1 MSAELSTLLPFIVG
15 AAVLVGVALLLLLP
29 PLFRG
34 GRKQAAVPADADA
47 GQAETALVV
56 LREQLADLEA
66 EHAAGRMD
74 EATYRRSRDELERR
88 ALDEGEA
95 GASMLVAAPSR
106 YWAVVVAIGV
116 PVMAAAVYLILGNP
130 AGLDPRQIA
139 GEQQFD
145 PQQIAGM
152 VNTLAER
159 MEKEPDNVEGWS
171 MLARSYVV
179 LEDYAKAAAA
189 YAHVAERVKDDPDL
203 LADWADVVA
212 ARDRSVAGEA
222 EQIAKRA
229 LELDPGHP
237 KSRLLAGT
245 AAYQRGDYAGA
256 SAHWE
261 RILAT
266 VPPGDPVIASLLEGI
281 NDARAK
287 GGLPPLSE
295 PAAPAAPAAAASQ
308 GGGELSVS
316 GRLALAPTLADKV
329 KADDVVFVFV
339 RGEAGGA
346 PLAALRFT
354 AGELP
359 RDFSFSG
366 VPRMAGDSPVPATVT
381 LAARVAKSGSVSGG
395 PGDLEGRMDGLAS
408 NASGVALVID
418 QVRE

>member
-1 MSAELSTLLPFIVG
+1 VSAELSTLLPFIVG

-47 GQAETALVV
+47 GQAQTALVV

-66 EHAAGRMD
+66 EHATGRMD

-95 GASMLVAAPSR
+95 GTTTLVTAPSR
-106 YWAVVVAIGV
+106 YWAAVVAIGV
-116 PVMAAAVYLILGNP
+116 PVVAAAVYLILGNP

-281 NDARAK
+281 NEARAK
-287 GGLPPLSE
+287 GGLPPLSA

-366 VPRMAGDSPVPATVT
+366 VPRMAGDSPVPATIT

>member
-1 MSAELSTLLPFIVG
+1 VSAELSTLLPFIVG

-95 GASMLVAAPSR
+95 GASTLVAAPSR

-287 GGLPPLSE
+287 GGLPPLS
-295 PAAPAAPAAAASQ
+295 APAAPAAAGQ
-308 GGGELSVS
+308 GELSLS
-316 GRLALAPTLADKV
+316 GRLALAPALADKV

-366 VPRMAGDSPVPATVT
+366 VPRMAGDSPVPPKVT
-381 LAARVAKSGSVSGG
+381 LAARVAKSGNPSGG
-395 PGDLEGRMDGLAS
+395 PGDLEGRMAGLAPDTT
-408 NASGVALVID
+408 GVALVID
-418 QVRE
+418 QMRE

>member
-34 GRKQAAVPADADA
+34 SRKQAAVPADADA

-56 LREQLADLEA
+56 LREQLAELEA

-74 EATYRRSRDELERR
+74 ETTYRRSRDELERR

-95 GASMLVAAPSR
+95 GAATLVTAPSR

-159 MEKEPDNVEGWS
+159 MEREPDNVEGWS

-222 EQIAKRA
+222 EQIAERA

-266 VPPGDPVIASLLEGI
+266 VPPGDPVVASLLEGI

-287 GGLPPLSE
+287 GGLPPLSA
-295 PAAPAAPAAAASQ
+295 PAAPAAPAAAAGQ
-308 GGGELSVS
+308 GGELSLS
-316 GRLALAPTLADKV
+316 GRLALAPALAGKV

-366 VPRMAGDSPVPATVT
+366 VPRMAGDSPVPAKVT
-381 LAARVAKSGSVSGG
+381 LAARVAKSGNPSGG
-395 PGDLEGRMDGLAS
+395 PGDLEGRMAGLAPDTT
-408 NASGVALVID
+408 GVALVID

>member
-29 PLFRG
+29 PLFRS

-95 GASMLVAAPSR
+95 GASTLVAAPSR

-245 AAYQRGDYAGA
+245 ASYQRGDYAGA

-287 GGLPPLSE
+287 GGLPPLSA
-295 PAAPAAPAAAASQ
+295 PAAPAAPAAAAGQ
-308 GGGELSVS
+308 GELSLS
-316 GRLALAPTLADKV
+316 GRLALAPALADKV

-366 VPRMAGDSPVPATVT
+366 VPRMAGDSPVPPKVT
-381 LAARVAKSGSVSGG
+381 LAARVAKSGNPSGG
-395 PGDLEGRMDGLAS
+395 PGDLEGRMAGLAPDTT
-408 NASGVALVID
+408 GVALVID
-418 QVRE
+418 QMRE